1 MKLGPHKLT
10 PLDAGSF
17 LYDGGAMF
25 GVVPRVIWGR
35 LLEPDEDNRIRLAL
49 VPLLV
54 ETPTRRILVD
64 TGFGPR
70 LGKRERKIFGLGDD
84 SGVVEALRSHGVTP
98 EQIDLVILTHLH
110 MDHAGGAVAK
120 RGDALVPAF
129 PNARYI
135 VHELEWTEGHAPNAM
150 NEAAYRLDDFVPLQ
164 EAGVLDIIDGDEV
177 SLGEGVSV
185 VRTGGHCAGH
195 LIVVVTAGGET
206 AVYPADLIPTRH
218 HLRAPYTAGVDEYPL
233 EVIERKGELL
243 RDAIEG
249 GWTLILDHDPAGAIG
264 RVTRDEKGRY
274 RFEDMETAHDT
285 ADSARTHGPD
295 GAPDTEMPA

>member
-25 GVVPRVIWGR
+25 GVIPRVIWGR
-35 LLEPDEDNRIRLAL
+35 LMEPDEDNRILLAL
-49 VPLLV
+49 VPLLI
-54 ETPTRRILVD
+54 ETPTRKILVD

-84 SGVVEALRSHGVTP
+84 SGVVAALRSHGVTP
-98 EQIDLVILTHLH
+98 EQIDLVVLTHLH

-120 RGDALVPAF
+120 SGDALVPAF

-135 VHELEWTEGHAPNAM
+135 AHELEWMEGHAPNAM
-150 NEAAYRLDDFVPLQ
+150 NAAAYRLDDFVPLD
-164 EAGVLDIIDGDEV
+164 EAGVLDIIKDDAM

-195 LIVVVTAGGET
+195 LIVTITGDGET

-218 HLRAPYTAGVDEYPL
+218 HLRAPYTAGVDVYPL

-243 RDAIEG
+243 RDAAEG
-249 GWTLILDHDPAGAIG
+249 GWILILDHDPAGAVG
-264 RVTRDEKGRY
+264 RVTRNEKGRY
-274 RFEDMETAHDT
+274 RFEDI
-285 ADSARTHGPD
+285 
-295 GAPDTEMPA
+295 PDTEEPA